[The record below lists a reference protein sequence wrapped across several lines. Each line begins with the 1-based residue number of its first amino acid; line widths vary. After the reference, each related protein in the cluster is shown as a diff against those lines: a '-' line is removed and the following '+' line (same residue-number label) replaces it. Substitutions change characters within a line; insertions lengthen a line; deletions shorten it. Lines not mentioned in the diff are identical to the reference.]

1 MKLWKWV
8 LGVLALLGGTAAI
21 ASTQN
26 KKKKEYDKKVKKNQA
41 KVKEVKAKTENV
53 QKQKTETLVPRL
65 YHQIHKSEHCKV
77 MG

>member
-53 QKQKTETLVPRL
+53 
-65 YHQIHKSEHCKV
+65 
-77 MG
+77 